1 MKTLTIHATKRA
13 AQRNL
18 AKADLEYVMQHGT
31 QYHKAGACFYFLG
44 GKDIPPEDRKN
55 AEIARLEGTTVVL
68 DPGQNTIVTVYRNRS
83 TGLKGI
89 RHKQDYIGISN
100 QF

>member
-18 AKADLEYVMQHGT
+18 SKADLEYVIRHGT
-31 QYHKAGACFYFLG
+31 RVHKAGACFYFLG
-44 GKDIPPEDRKN
+44 GKDIPPEDRKD
-55 AEIARLEGTTVVL
+55 AELARLEGTTVVL
-68 DPGQNTIVTVYRNRS
+68 DPGQKAIVTVYRNRTS
-83 TGLKGI
+83 GLKGI
-89 RHKQDYIGISN
+89 RHKQDYLGVAN